1 MQNDEQRV
9 TSYVRKVQEDSR
21 QLTQDLL
28 GENEKLRGI
37 VSSLQEEK
45 LSLDSQLRLL
55 QGELDRHQKE
65 RTHLQQQ
72 LADIHEESLKLFE
85 RYTEVEQQSGNL
97 SNLYVASY
105 RLHATL
111 DRQEVIA
118 VIEEI
123 IINLVG
129 CEELAIF
136 EMSPDGETLS
146 LVSSFGIDP
155 TDYRVISMGEGLIGE
170 AALKGEMRI
179 VADGETPLEKNL
191 TACVPLKVE
200 GKVTGII
207 AIFRL
212 LPQKTGLETIDYELF
227 DLLATHAAM
236 ALYCCGLHRKPVEE
250 FQSIA

>member
-1 MQNDEQRV
+1 MQNEEQRV

-37 VSSLQEEK
+37 VSTLQEEK

-136 EMSPDGETLS
+136 EASPDGETLS
-146 LVSSFGIDP
+146 LTSSFGIDP
-155 TDYRVISMGEGLIGE
+155 TDYRVISMGEGVIGE

-179 VADGETPLEKNL
+179 VADG
-191 TACVPLKVE
+191 
-200 GKVTGII
+200 
-207 AIFRL
+207 
-212 LPQKTGLETIDYELF
+212 
-227 DLLATHAAM
+227 
-236 ALYCCGLHRKPVEE
+236 
-250 FQSIA
+250 